1 MSAELKTKLREGKNV
16 VGMFLS
22 EIAHPNL
29 VRLMQAAGAEFVIV
43 DCEHGYFDYAQVA
56 AIAAVASGIG
66 FPMIVRMP
74 CLSREPVQK
83 YLDAGADGVW
93 VPMLE
98 TREQA
103 EELVRLGKY
112 APMGQR
118 GISTMRPH
126 SNYAPG
132 KLTEYI
138 GKANERT
145 MLFAQIETRRGAE
158 NAGAIAAV
166 EGLDGVFVGPNDLA
180 CDLGCTGDFNTP
192 VMERTI
198 GSVLE
203 AVRKVGKPCGIVASN
218 PEFLRRWAARGMT
231 MFSCDSELGLLKKG
245 IQNMVASVGLS

>member
-145 MLFAQIETRRGAE
+145 MLYAQIETRRGAE

-203 AVRKVGKPCGIVASN
+203 AVRKAGKPCGIVASN